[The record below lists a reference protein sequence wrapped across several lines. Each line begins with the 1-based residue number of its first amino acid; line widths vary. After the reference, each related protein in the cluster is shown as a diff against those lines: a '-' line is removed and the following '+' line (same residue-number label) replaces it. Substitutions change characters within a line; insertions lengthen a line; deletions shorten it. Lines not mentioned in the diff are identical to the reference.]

1 MKQDIKELLTKFR
14 NGTISKFEIELLE
27 TWYLK
32 WTPEPKEISMERL
45 DELEEEIYAKLPV
58 PLKQTKLWP
67 RIAVAA
73 SITMACTICGYLYYS
88 KQHLKIQQTSS
99 YVNDIQPGKVGA
111 TLTLSNGRQIR
122 LTDTPNGEVAK
133 EAGISVTKMANGQ
146 LVYKFKGA
154 YANPDGINTLSTA
167 KGETYIL
174 TLPDQS
180 KVWLNAASSL
190 TYSTGLNVHGMRRVE
205 LSGEAYFEISKDK
218 MHPFIVKSLDQEVRV
233 LGTHFNIS
241 AYPDEKIIKTTLL
254 EGSVNINSSETL
266 KPGQL
271 AINNQNKITVHEA
284 NSSLETAW
292 IENYFAFKDESAES
306 VMRKLSRWYNVTI
319 IYPNENVKLIR
330 LNGHISR
337 TKSLGTVL
345 ERIGKAAKLNF
356 TIKGR
361 NVTVEE
367 Q

>member
-1 MKQDIKELLTKFR
+1 MKQDIKELLAKFR

-32 WTPEPKEISMERL
+32 WIPEPKEISMERL
-45 DELEEEIYAKLPV
+45 DELEEEIYAKLPL

-67 RIAVAA
+67 SIAVAA
-73 SITMACTICGYLYYS
+73 SIMMAFTVCGYLYYN

-99 YVNDIQPGKVGA
+99 YVNDIGPGKVGA
-111 TLTLSNGRQIR
+111 TLTLSDGKQIR
-122 LTDTPNGEVAK
+122 LTDVPNGEIAK
-133 EAGISVTKMANGQ
+133 ETGISVTKKANGQ
-146 LVYKFKGA
+146 IVYEIKGA
-154 YANPDGINTLSTA
+154 YDNSGGTNTLSTA
-167 KGETYIL
+167 KGETYML

-190 TYSTGLNVHGMRRVE
+190 TYSTSLNVHGMRRVE

-218 MHPFIVKSLDQEVRV
+218 MHPFIVKSLDQEVKV

-241 AYPDEKIIKTTLL
+241 AYPQEKIKTTLL
-254 EGSVNINSSETL
+254 EGSVNINGSETL

-284 NSSLETAW
+284 NVSLETAW
-292 IENYFAFKDESAES
+292 IENYFAFKEESTES
-306 VMRKLSRWYNVTI
+306 VMRKVSRWYNVTI
-319 IYPNENVKLIR
+319 VYTNENVKSIHLSGR
-330 LNGHISR
+330 ISR
-337 TKSLGTVL
+337 TKSLATVL
-345 ERIGKAAKLNF
+345 ERIGKAANLHF

-361 NVTVEE
+361 NVTVELP
-367 Q
+367 